1 MKRLRFDPS
10 EVRALLSAAR
20 YDHLEALWILAL
32 TTGVRE
38 GEALALKRL
47 DADLQ
52 AGTLRISR
60 TVYTGV
66 VGTPKSKRSR
76 RTITLPSI
84 AHDALQ
90 RHIERGEYGD
100 EDYLFPNGKGKPMWR
115 TNFIR
120 NHWKPL
126 LDRAGVEY
134 RVFHTCRHYVC
145 STLLGKGLPITAVA
159 RYCGHDV
166 QTLLSTYSHLMPD
179 QMSAVAAAMD
189 SA

>member
-1 MKRLRFDPS
+1 M
-10 EVRALLSAAR
+10 LSAAK
-20 YDHLEALWILAL
+20 YDRLEALWILAL
-32 TTGVRE
+32 TTGIRE

-60 TVYTGV
+60 TVYNGV

-100 EDYLFPNGKGKPMWR
+100 DDYLFPNGRGKPINPCGEP
-115 TNFIR
+115 TSYAITGNLCLI
-120 NHWKPL
+120 
-126 LDRAGVEY
+126 G
-134 RVFHTCRHYVC
+134 RV
-145 STLLGKGLPITAVA
+145 
-159 RYCGHDV
+159 
-166 QTLLSTYSHLMPD
+166 LSTGCSIPVGITFVRLC
-179 QMSAVAAAMD
+179 
-189 SA
+189 